1 MLFVGNNVF
10 GEAIRTELMR
20 MNGSTERESYILMKK
35 IDPLVVQN
43 YAVAWRQNAKLQ
55 DMVSEIGI
63 YGTLIA

>member
-1 MLFVGNNVF
+1 MERSAV
-10 GEAIRTELMR
+10 
-20 MNGSTERESYILMKK
+20 RESYILMKK